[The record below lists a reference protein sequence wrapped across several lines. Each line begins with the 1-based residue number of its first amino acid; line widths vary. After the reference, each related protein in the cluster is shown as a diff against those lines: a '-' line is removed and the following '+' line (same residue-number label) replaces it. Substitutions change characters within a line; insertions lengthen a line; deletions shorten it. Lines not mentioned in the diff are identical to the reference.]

1 MKITS
6 LLATLLL
13 ASAFATQA
21 TAHTRHYKT
30 SHRAHYRAYSMYRG
44 VPTARSHFYNSY
56 ASGPNDPGS
65 VAAGGEMWNG
75 RSASEAGGGAP

>member
-6 LLATLLL
+6 LLAALLL
-13 ASAFATQA
+13 VSSFATQA
-21 TAHTRHYKT
+21 SAHMRTHKI
-30 SHRAHYRAYSMYRG
+30 SHHAHFRTYSLYRG
-44 VPTARSHFYNSY
+44 MPLARSRFYNSY

-75 RSASEAGGGAP
+75 RSASEFGGGAP